1 MRNADNQRKNAV
13 DRRQGVKQGET
24 PSHLLPTPL
33 YGLEEDCLQVVKKFA
48 IITVVLYIVLHY
60 YPDILKS
67 IH

>member
-1 MRNADNQRKNAV
+1 
-13 DRRQGVKQGET
+13 
-24 PSHLLPTPL
+24 
-33 YGLEEDCLQVVKKFA
+33 LEEDCLQVVKKFA